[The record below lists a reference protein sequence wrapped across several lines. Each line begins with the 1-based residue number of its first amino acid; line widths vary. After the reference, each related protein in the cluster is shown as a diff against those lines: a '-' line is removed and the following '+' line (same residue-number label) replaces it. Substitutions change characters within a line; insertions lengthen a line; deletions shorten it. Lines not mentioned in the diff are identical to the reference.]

1 MAKTIIKRLLWSIF
15 VLLGLS
21 IIIFCIL
28 RIVPGDPARVALG
41 PKASEETVAAYREEM
56 HYNEALPVQYG
67 YWLKDLVSGD
77 LGESLVTRRPVTQD
91 LKEFLP
97 ATLELVLLAGLLQI
111 ILGQVIGVICAAFH
125 NRWPDILIKIIGYIG
140 VATPA
145 FVMAVFG
152 LLIFGYWIPILPSI
166 GGRLSA
172 GFDVPVIT
180 NFMLI
185 DTLLAGNPAAFADAA
200 GHIILPAL
208 SLSIGCMMQEAKMT
222 RASMIDNKGKDYI
235 AMAVTQGVPKRIIN
249 ARFLLKPSI
258 IPTVAIMG
266 LDFASLFGNAFL
278 VEQIFNWNGLS
289 SYGINAMLQK
299 DLNSVCAV
307 VLVFGLVFILV
318 NVLVDLIVAWLDPR
332 MQQRTSA

>member
-1 MAKTIIKRLLWSIF
+1 MGKTIIKRLLWSIF

-41 PKASEETVAAYREEM
+41 PRASEETVEQYREEM
-56 HYNEALPVQYG
+56 HYNDPLPVQYG
-67 YWLKDLVSGD
+67 YWLKDVLRGD
-77 LGESLVTRRPVTQD
+77 LGDSLVTRRPVVQD
-91 LKEFLP
+91 LKDFLP

-111 ILGQVIGVICAAFH
+111 VLGQVIGVVCAAFH
-125 NRWPDILIKIIGYIG
+125 NRWPDIVIKVISYVG

-145 FVMAVFG
+145 FVLAVFG

-166 GGRLSA
+166 GGRLSP
-172 GFDVPVIT
+172 GITVPDVT
-180 NFMLI
+180 GFMLV
-185 DTLLAGNPAAFADAA
+185 DTLIAGDFFAFGDAFA
-200 GHIILPAL
+200 HIILPAL
-208 SLSIGCMMQEAKMT
+208 ALSIGCMMQEAKMT
-222 RASMIDNKGKDYI
+222 RASMIDNRGKDYI
-235 AMAVTQGVPKRIIN
+235 AMAISQGVPRRIIN
-249 ARFLLKPSI
+249 AKFLLKPSV

-318 NVLVDLIVAWLDPR
+318 NIIVDLVVAWLDPR
-332 MQQRTSA
+332 MQQRASA